1 MIGTFK
7 DNQHTN
13 TLQTSKTSPTF
24 HKGVIIM
31 NEDKD
36 RLGRLLRK
44 NLIEEY
50 KRIAE
55 KESIEETI
63 EEDVYKEV
71 KRLKK
76 ENKYLKEIIEYQ
88 KTKKVD

>member
-7 DNQHTN
+7 DKQHTN

-24 HKGVIIM
+24 HKGVTIM

-50 KRIAE
+50 KRIAK
-55 KESIEETI
+55 KESIE
-63 EEDVYKEV
+63 EV

-76 ENKYLKEIIEYQ
+76 ENKYLKEVIDYQ